1 MKNIMKKTSAAFVA
15 CLAAIVV
22 AAFAGCSLNINMN
35 DSSQTSNSMGGNTS
49 TVTEDSAST
58 GGDEESTAESSDEQ
72 STAESSD
79 EQSTESEQE
88 SEEEE
93 SSETSVMTES
103 EALEVSVDGYQ
114 FDDEQIVHDYHTAKE
129 FTKNEEFNEIF
140 KTNAIDAE
148 YDKEL
153 KKAMSI
159 RDMRNTTATYT
170 QKWEAE
176 VDVAYDALS
185 RKLADNSEALGQLSA
200 SQQEWKDSTA
210 AAEESFGAEAQDNGS
225 EGLLAADTAMMNFY
239 KGRAAVLLEQIYEI
253 DGTITLSDYGL

>member
-72 STAESSD
+72 ST
-79 EQSTESEQE
+79 ESEQE
-88 SEEEE
+88 SEEEK

-114 FDDEQIVHDYHTAKE
+114 FDDEQIVHDYHTTKE

>member
-35 DSSQTSNSMGGNTS
+35 DSSQTSNSMDGNTS
-49 TVTEDSAST
+49 DVTEDSAST
-58 GGDEESTAESSDEQ
+58 GGDEE